1 MKKLLTLA
9 TMVALLLGL
18 ASCSSG
24 GDARELLGNVPE
36 KAQAVVV
43 LNIDKMISDADLQ
56 TDGDK
61 VELSRQLKQLTA
73 DADVNPLDLLSKG
86 AIRHTAAVFFAVDN
100 EPFLTGFIADEKAFV
115 RFFEDAWEDSFGTES
130 GMQVLSKG
138 NNAIAIVDDR
148 FWLTTPAGLDNVRKY
163 MDLDTDRSFA
173 GTGLADELS
182 SADRDI
188 AGCVNISDMLELA
201 QAMGS
206 RSDAAS
212 IRQLAA
218 VLDKAEY
225 ATFNCRF
232 EKGQIL
238 AEAFVYDKKFER
250 IADDGSY
257 FTKINTGTLDCMKG
271 SFDMV
276 MAVGISSKLAGQLG
290 ALASMATGASVPGI
304 DAIDGTVAFAC
315 NPTETLGSGMPAAMA
330 AVKMKNA
337 QDAQQLGS
345 FLKEGMGTG
354 IGVSMKG
361 STLLLRTRDFDGKLT
376 AGECL
381 ADLNGAYFGYAIAP
395 SLLKKTLP
403 NNTIPFKG
411 ASFTLSPDN
420 GSFKME
426 MKVLTGSDKN
436 SLATIISLLA
446 AMQKENRL

>member
-1 MKKLLTLA
+1 MLRIVRYLSKAELGQML
-9 TMVALLLGL
+9 VALVSIVG
-18 ASCSSG
+18 
-24 GDARELLGNVPE
+24 
-36 KAQAVVV
+36 Q
-43 LNIDKMISDADLQ
+43 IW
-56 TDGDK
+56 
-61 VELSRQLKQLTA
+61 
-73 DADVNPLDLLSKG
+73 LDLPLPDYMADITQLVETPGSEMHDIWVAGGKMLLVSLG
-86 AIRHTAAVFFAVDN
+86 SAACAIV
-100 EPFLTGFIADEKAFV
+100 TGFIADEKAFV

-201 QAMGS
+201 QATGS
-206 RSDAAS
+206 RSEAAS

-257 FTKINTGTLDCMKG
+257 FTKINKGTLDCMKG